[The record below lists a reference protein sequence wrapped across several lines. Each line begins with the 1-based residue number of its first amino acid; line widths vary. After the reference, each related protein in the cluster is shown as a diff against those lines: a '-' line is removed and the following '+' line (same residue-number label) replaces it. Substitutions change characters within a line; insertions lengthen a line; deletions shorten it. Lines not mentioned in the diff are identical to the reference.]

1 MPDITNPHDKFFKEA
16 LTQPG
21 AALAF
26 LRDYLPPDVAAHLD
40 LTHLQLVKD
49 SFVDEALQ
57 EHFSDLVYEV
67 ALRNAG
73 RAYICVL
80 FEHKSYVDSLSALQV
95 LRYMVHGWEYSL
107 RQQARLWPVI
117 PVVVYHGAAPW
128 TVATNFQALFDLP
141 DALGVYVPEFE
152 YLLTD
157 LSTYSDE
164 EIKRT
169 AELGVGLLVLKHIFR
184 PDLHTRLPEVLSLW
198 YTMRQ
203 QEHALRY
210 LEAIIRYVTA
220 AGQHVKAEDVRAAL
234 AAVTPEGDA
243 MIGTIAQEWIQ
254 QGEQR
259 GEQRGLRRGLLDGI
273 ELALELRFGLDGLR
287 LLPEITQIEDV
298 GVLKAVHEAIR
309 SVTRPEE
316 LRQFY
321 LGDE

>member
-1 MPDITNPHDKFFKEA
+1 MT
-16 LTQPG
+16 
-21 AALAF
+21 
-26 LRDYLPPDVAAHLD
+26 
-40 LTHLQLVKD
+40 
-49 SFVDEALQ
+49 
-57 EHFSDLVYEV
+57 
-67 ALRNAG
+67 
-73 RAYICVL
+73 
-80 FEHKSYVDSLSALQV
+80 ALQV

-107 RQQARLWPVI
+107 RQQARLRPVI

-141 DALGVYVPEFE
+141 AALGVYVPEFE

-184 PDLHTRLPEVLSLW
+184 PDLRARLPEVMSLW

-210 LEAIIRYVTA
+210 LEAMIRYVTA

-234 AAVTPEGDA
+234 GAVTPEGDA

-254 QGEQR
+254 QGSNAASNA
-259 GEQRGLRRGLLDGI
+259 GCNAVNSAANSAGLRQG
-273 ELALELRFGLDGLR
+273 LALRHSAG
-287 LLPEITQIEDV
+287 
-298 GVLKAVHEAIR
+298 AEAQVWAGWR
-309 SVTRPEE
+309 RAHDRDCADRRCGAAPDY
-316 LRQFY
+316 RRRY
-321 LGDE
+321 